1 MDNDQLLELA
11 HNARINHWPP
21 HLGVVTDGDKADY
34 LAKAIEAST
43 TNYDH
48 LEVDQAGTES
58 ENEELQAKVDD
69 LTEKNDKL
77 EAEIAEL
84 KYKLDQIRS
93 LTL

>member
-43 TNYDH
+43 ANYDG
-48 LEVDQAGTES
+48 LEVDHVAFES
-58 ENEELQAKVDD
+58 ENEELWVKASD
-69 LTEKNDKL
+69 LEEKNDKL
-77 EAEIAEL
+77 AAEVAEL
-84 KYKLDQIRS
+84 KYKLEQIRG